1 MTGKGNVVAS
11 GRTVRHALRDGAGY
25 SQEALSEALEGLTEK
40 QIAKVATV
48 LAKARERA
56 DGPAM
61 KLAMRDGV
69 LTITHE
75 HENPAAAGV
84 LLMADLGTCDPA
96 FYAVVTTQIA
106 NIGSHGRK
114 VDEGN
119 SNFLLSV
126 VRAVKPR
133 DELECLLAVQMGAI
147 HAATMMLARRLNH
160 VDTIPQQDAA
170 ERALNKLAR
179 TYAMQMETFKRYRTG
194 GQQKVIVE
202 HVTVNEGG
210 QAIVGAVTQ
219 GGRG

>member
-1 MTGKGNVVAS
+1 MAGNGKDVVA
-11 GRTVRHALRDGAGY
+11 GKPGRDGADVTP
-25 SQEALSEALEGLTEK
+25 EELDATIECLTEPQK
-40 QIAKVATV
+40 AKVRAAGTR
-48 LAKARERA
+48 AQERG

-61 KLAMRDGV
+61 KLAMRGDV
-69 LTITHE
+69 LNVTYE
-75 HENPAAAGV
+75 HRNPTAAAV
-84 LLMADLGTCDPA
+84 LLMADLATCDPA
-96 FYAVVTTQIA
+96 FHAAVTGQIA
-106 NIGSHGRK
+106 SIGAHGRK

-126 VRAVKPR
+126 VRAVQPR
-133 DELECLLAVQMGAI
+133 DELETLLAVQMGAI

-160 VDTIPQQDAA
+160 VETIPQQDAA